1 MVIEVSMKNINFDV
15 AFVFYLQGIVAN
27 FVERNGEE
35 DAAISS
41 LHRCYLPAFS
51 WRTVYLR

>member
-41 LHRCYLPAFS
+41 LHHCYLPAFS